1 MDNNSIFEQLRKR
14 IPMDETVFS
23 SDKEYLDTL
32 HEILEDSKYLALSTL
47 FPFEDFSTMEVP
59 KKYNNWLLR
68 CCVELYNLADKQ
80 GIKSYSENG
89 ISWTKDTDSIS
100 LQLINEL
107 VPKAG
112 IPKRKTNGSDIN
124 V

>member
-1 MDNNSIFEQLRKR
+1 MDNNSIFEQLKKR
-14 IPMDETVFS
+14 IPMDEMVFS
-23 SDKEYLDTL
+23 SDKEYIDTL
-32 HEILEDSKYLALSTL
+32 ESILEDSKYLALSTL

-59 KKYNNWLLR
+59 SKYNNWLLR
-68 CCVELYNLADKQ
+68 CCVEIYNLADKQ

-112 IPKRKTNGSDIN
+112 IPKRKSNGSDVN